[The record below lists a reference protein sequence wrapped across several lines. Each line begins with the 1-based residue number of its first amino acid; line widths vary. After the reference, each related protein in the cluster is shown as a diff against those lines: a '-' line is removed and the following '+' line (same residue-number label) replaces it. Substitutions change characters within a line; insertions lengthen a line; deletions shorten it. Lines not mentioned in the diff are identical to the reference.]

1 MTIDLKVYD
10 NGDHTCLVW
19 LPANAQAIPDCRG
32 FAIHRTRKQA
42 AGGPSQDT
50 YIHGFV
56 GFSDGEQ
63 LDPNA
68 LWKRPV
74 QRYMWWDYLV
84 DPGDEVQYSII
95 PVVGPDKDHLRLS
108 QADASAQTP
117 PMTITGQASAHISAY
132 FNKGIVSAQWVTRA
146 LASVGTGAKL
156 DTLIAQ
162 SGNSLRN
169 ALSGLL
175 RRQLLD
181 MLNDVK
187 KNDGEIYAALYELND
202 PELIPALVA
211 LGQKCHLIL
220 ANGAFNSKKPDEN
233 SAVRAQ
239 LRGKVDLHDRLV
251 GSGHF
256 AHNKFIVACD
266 SAGKPQRVL
275 SGSTNW
281 TKTGLC
287 TQANN
292 GIIVDDPDL
301 GAHFI
306 DQWNLLKAAGNAYP
320 ASLMQANATSKSF
333 NVDGGSITQWF
344 APTDKGEDL
353 DYARKLINGAQDG
366 ILFLFFN
373 PGAFEPDDEPERW
386 TLLQNILA
394 RHQQGS
400 PNYDADLYIHGVVNQ
415 EIPGLTTEGP
425 EKPSKRAAVDPA
437 NPSPVKLFDGG
448 KTAPIPVSYESMVP
462 KAIKDAFHN
471 WVSEVMNQGVHVHS
485 KVIVIDPFGKNP
497 VVITGSHNLG
507 YKASTKNDDNM
518 MIVEDNAPLA
528 ASYAANI
535 IAIYQTY
542 RWNTYVDAH
551 AKDPQV
557 WHGLVDNATWQDSY
571 LKADGPDLAEIKF
584 WLGEGPSAAAP
595 VAAPASGGAE
605 VRAATASGPAPGAR
619 RRPAAGK
626 KPVKKPVRAKGA
638 PVKKAPAKSRRV
650 AAKKASTKK
659 TANPK
664 ATTRSKR
671 AGARS
676 AASKR
681 RAAPVKRAPAKT
693 RRAPAKKAPPKSRIA
708 RTKSTRAAVAR
719 RATRKI
725 VSKTPRRGR

>member
-1 MTIDLKVYD
+1 
-10 NGDHTCLVW
+10 
-19 LPANAQAIPDCRG
+19 
-32 FAIHRTRKQA
+32 
-42 AGGPSQDT
+42 
-50 YIHGFV
+50 
-56 GFSDGEQ
+56 
-63 LDPNA
+63 
-68 LWKRPV
+68 
-74 QRYMWWDYLV
+74 
-84 DPGDEVQYSII
+84 
-95 PVVGPDKDHLRLS
+95 
-108 QADASAQTP
+108 
-117 PMTITGQASAHISAY
+117 
-132 FNKGIVSAQWVTRA
+132 
-146 LASVGTGAKL
+146 
-156 DTLIAQ
+156 
-162 SGNSLRN
+162 
-169 ALSGLL
+169 
-175 RRQLLD
+175 
-181 MLNDVK
+181 
-187 KNDGEIYAALYELND
+187 
-202 PELIPALVA
+202 
-211 LGQKCHLIL
+211 
-220 ANGAFNSKKPDEN
+220 
-233 SAVRAQ
+233 
-239 LRGKVDLHDRLV
+239 
-251 GSGHF
+251 
-256 AHNKFIVACD
+256 
-266 SAGKPQRVL
+266 
-275 SGSTNW
+275 
-281 TKTGLC
+281 
-287 TQANN
+287 
-292 GIIVDDPDL
+292 
-301 GAHFI
+301 
-306 DQWNLLKAAGNAYP
+306 
-320 ASLMQANATSKSF
+320 
-333 NVDGGSITQWF
+333 
-344 APTDKGEDL
+344 
-353 DYARKLINGAQDG
+353 
-366 ILFLFFN
+366 
-373 PGAFEPDDEPERW
+373 
-386 TLLQNILA
+386 
-394 RHQQGS
+394 
-400 PNYDADLYIHGVVNQ
+400 
-415 EIPGLTTEGP
+415 
-425 EKPSKRAAVDPA
+425 
-437 NPSPVKLFDGG
+437 
-448 KTAPIPVSYESMVP
+448 MVP

-497 VVITGSHNLG
+497 FVITGSHNLG
-507 YKASTKNDDNM
+507 YKASIKNDDNM

-605 VRAATASGPAPGAR
+605 VRAATASGPAPGVR

-676 AASKR
+676 AAS